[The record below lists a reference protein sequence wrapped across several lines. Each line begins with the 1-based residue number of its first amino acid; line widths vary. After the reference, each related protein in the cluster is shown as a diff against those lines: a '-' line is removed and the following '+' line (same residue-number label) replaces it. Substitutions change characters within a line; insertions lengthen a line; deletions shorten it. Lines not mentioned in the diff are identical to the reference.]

1 MHFLCFVVFGHI
13 FSHDF
18 APDDERTIE
27 GGEIP
32 KRTVERAISFSV
44 RFFFVPRCISA
55 LFTLERWEPFKLR
68 ALGSGFV
75 RPPWRIA
82 RTALCMMHGVHPA
95 TTSEGLTSSPAARD
109 TAFKGVGPL

>member
-44 RFFFVPRCISA
+44 LFFSFLVAFQHSSHRNAGNHLSCGPSGLA
-55 LFTLERWEPFKLR
+55 LFDR
-68 ALGSGFV
+68 LGVSRGL
-75 RPPWRIA
+75 
-82 RTALCMMHGVHPA
+82 LCA
-95 TTSEGLTSSPAARD
+95 
-109 TAFKGVGPL
+109 